1 MDNTNK
7 IILNKLFDLEKKIM
21 MMDNRL
27 MKLENKKEKTNFIKC
42 KIKIISEEDKLFLD
56 ICNLDY
62 NDIKKE
68 KNKILLKKEI
78 INLDN
83 EFLLEFFS
91 RNSIY
96 GDYKIIK
103 EYYLDNNFI
112 IFDGEK
118 YFYWDN
124 NWKSDLDFLDII
136 IKNLQKTYCKIHKM
150 NSSYEKYLL
159 NQKHIF
165 NFKNKT
171 YINKLKNKILS
182 YFD

>member
-1 MDNTNK
+1 M
-7 IILNKLFDLEKKIM
+7 
-21 MMDNRL
+21 
-27 MKLENKKEKTNFIKC
+27 
-42 KIKIISEEDKLFLD
+42 
-56 ICNLDY
+56 
-62 NDIKKE
+62 
-68 KNKILLKKEI
+68 
-78 INLDN
+78 
-83 EFLLEFFS
+83 EFFS